1 MFTESFKGVSRKF
14 KGCFNEVSKK
24 FSGNFK
30 GVQESLKD
38 ASTKIEEVSK

>member
-1 MFTESFKGVSRKF
+1 MFTKNFKSVSRKF

-38 ASTKIEEVSK
+38 ASTKIEGVSK